1 MNYASLSLRFERD
14 VSRILPPFTSLL
26 PFCGGFCSF
35 WGRLRPAYP
44 LRIHR
49 LPGATGRDRTSG
61 GARVGV
67 SARSL
72 AALELEGLVLE

>member
-49 LPGATGRDRTSG
+49 LPGATVHRG